1 MGKVNNILKENGELK
16 SELEGILGLV
26 KENEAKY
33 EGFKVVEYAF
43 LMSESLEDYSEK
55 PLKYLEEIFSI
66 DRALLFVNNEVFE
79 EEVFGEIDYL
89 DNIIFTEEKTFRY
102 FYLEKRPY
110 CDSGKTNMI
119 KEFDLKNDDFG
130 SYLFSPVIE
139 NNKII
144 ASLNLYSKDPSRFD
158 GESSFDFIRDLSFK
172 ISVSLRKIYD
182 SLKLYRQSRVD
193 MVSKTYNTL
202 AMYEFL
208 NQALHRYFRYDCPF
222 DFYLFEIDDLKKIVD
237 EYGHRAGDK
246 FIRNLGSLMYENFR
260 KSDVIGRFGRDVFYL
275 IMTHSDGSAYDDIAH
290 KFKQILQNVC
300 KENGFDT
307 DLGVVTG
314 HTDASGISSFTEN
327 EKLCSED
334 ILNIV
339 DELLSKNR

>member
-1 MGKVNNILKENGELK
+1 MSKVNNILKENGELK
-16 SELEGILGLV
+16 RELEGILGLV

-43 LMSESLEDYSEK
+43 LMSENLEDYSEK
-55 PLKYLEEIFSI
+55 PLRYLEEIFSI
-66 DRALLFVNNEVFE
+66 DRVLLFVNNVVFE

-89 DNIIFTEEKTFRY
+89 DNIIFTEDRTFRY

-119 KEFDLKNDDFG
+119 NEFDLKGDDFG

-144 ASLNLYSKDPSRFD
+144 GSLNLYSKDPSRFD

-182 SLKLYRQSRVD
+182 SQKLYRQSRVD
-193 MVSKTYNTL
+193 ITSNTYNTL

-208 NQALHRYFRYDCPF
+208 NQALHRYMRYGCPF

-237 EYGHRAGDK
+237 KYGHRAGDK
-246 FIRNLGSLMYENFR
+246 FIRDLGGLMNENFR
-260 KSDVIGRFGRDVFYL
+260 KSDMIGRFGRDVFYL
-275 IMTHSDGSAYDDIAH
+275 IMPHSDGSVHDDIVY
-290 KFKQILQNVC
+290 KFKQIIKSVC

-307 DLGVVTG
+307 DLGMITG
-314 HTDASGISSFTEN
+314 HADAPAISSFAED
-327 EKLCSED
+327 EKLRSED

>member
-1 MGKVNNILKENGELK
+1 MSKVNNILKENGELK

-43 LMSESLEDYSEK
+43 LMSESLDDYSEK

-66 DRALLFVNNEVFE
+66 NKALLFVNNEVFE
-79 EEVFGEIDYL
+79 ENVFGEIDHL
-89 DNIIFTEEKTFRY
+89 DNIIFTEDRTFKY

-110 CDSGKTNMI
+110 CDTGKTNMI
-119 KEFDLKNDDFG
+119 KEFDLANDDFG

-144 ASLNLYSKDPSRFD
+144 GSLNLYSKDPSRFD

-193 MVSKTYNTL
+193 MISNTYNTL

-208 NQALHRYFRYDCPF
+208 DQALNRYLRYDYPF

-237 EYGHRAGDK
+237 KYGYRAGDK
-246 FIRNLGSLMYENFR
+246 FIKGLGSLMYENFR
-260 KSDVIGRFGRDVFYL
+260 KSDIIGRFGRDVFYL
-275 IMTHSDGSAYDDIAH
+275 IMPHNDGSVYDNIVY
-290 KFKQILQNVC
+290 KFKQTLYNIC
-300 KENGFDT
+300 KENGFGM
-307 DLGVVTG
+307 DLGITVG
-314 HTDASGISSFTEN
+314 HTDASGISYFAEN
-327 EKLCSED
+327 GKLCSED
-334 ILNIV
+334 VVNIV

>member
-1 MGKVNNILKENGELK
+1 MSKVNNILKENGELK

-43 LMSESLEDYSEK
+43 LMSESLDDYSEK

-66 DRALLFVNNEVFE
+66 DKALLFINNEVFE
-79 EEVFGEIDYL
+79 EDVFGEVNYL
-89 DNIIFTEEKTFRY
+89 DNIIFTEDRTFKY

-119 KEFDLKNDDFG
+119 KEFDLANDDFG

-144 ASLNLYSKDPSRFD
+144 GSLNLYSKDPLRFD

-172 ISVSLRKIYD
+172 ISVSLGKIYD

-193 MVSKTYNTL
+193 MISNTYNTL

-208 NQALHRYFRYDCPF
+208 NQALNRYLRYDYPF
-222 DFYLFEIDDLKKIVD
+222 DFYLFEIDNLKKIVD
-237 EYGHRAGDK
+237 KYGYRAGDN
-246 FIRNLGSLMYENFR
+246 FVRCLASLMYENFR
-260 KSDVIGRFGRDVFYL
+260 KSDIIGRFGRDVFYL
-275 IMTHSDGSAYDDIAH
+275 IMPHSDDSVYDNIVY

-300 KENGFDT
+300 EEKDFDA
-307 DLGVVTG
+307 DLEVVIG
-314 HTDASGISSFTEN
+314 HTDAPGVSSFTEN
-327 EKLCSED
+327 EKLRSED
-334 ILNIV
+334 VVNIV